1 MVNLIQ
7 LYTLQELHL
16 LPTVMIRAAPPSTGQ
31 AQSPTPLS
39 DRP

>member
-16 LPTVMIRAAPPSTGQ
+16 LPTVMIRAPSFNKASTESNPSYSG
-31 AQSPTPLS
+31 
-39 DRP
+39 